1 MQIPRSPLALPP
13 ILLLPCRARLS
24 TVAHTTDPEP
34 QPAAYRT
41 SPTQVPASKFHQL
54 PRAQR
59 TRSSHTEFPVPKRPH
74 FSNSDISPLQTI
86 LSQAALAPSTTPQ
99 ETLPPLLPLLATQ
112 LPHYI
117 TAHIYAHPYL
127 LTEGDTL
134 RLPFLMP
141 SAPLGTVLR
150 LNRASMLGSR
160 DYTLRGDPWV
170 NEDWFVCRA
179 RVVGVET
186 EPLRVV
192 EKTKRRQRRVKKAK
206 NKMRFTILRVTKV
219 RVVVPENGRR
229 GLKPAEDTEE
239 QISHE
244 ATLFRPVQRVS
255 VKIPSV

>member
-1 MQIPRSPLALPP
+1 MQIPRSTLALPP
-13 ILLLPCRARLS
+13 IFLLPFRARLS
-24 TVAHTTDPEP
+24 TIANTTDPEP
-34 QPAAYRT
+34 QPAAYRP
-41 SPTQVPASKFHQL
+41 SSTQPPASKFHQVPQTQQ
-54 PRAQR
+54 PRP
-59 TRSSHTEFPVPKRPH
+59 SHTEFPDFKRPQS
-74 FSNSDISPLQTI
+74 SNSDITPPQTT
-86 LSQAALAPSTTPQ
+86 LSQTALAPSTTPQ
-99 ETLPPLLPLLATQ
+99 ETLPPLLPLLAAQ

-117 TAHIYAHPYL
+117 TAHIHAHPYL

-160 DYTLRGDPWV
+160 DYTLRGNPWV

-219 RVVVPENGRR
+219 GVVVPEIGRR
-229 GLKPAEDTEE
+229 GLRPGEDTKK

-244 ATLFRPVQRVS
+244 ATLLKRV
-255 VKIPSV
+255 